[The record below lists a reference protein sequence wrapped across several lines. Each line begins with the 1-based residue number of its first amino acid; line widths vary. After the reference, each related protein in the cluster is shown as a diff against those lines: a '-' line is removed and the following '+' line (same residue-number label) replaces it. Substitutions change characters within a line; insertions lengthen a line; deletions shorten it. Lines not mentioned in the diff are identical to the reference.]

1 MKKRGLVFFMPLF
14 WLGLLLQNIS
24 NFFKESLSDF
34 PYGFFQGLS
43 FVFIVAGFLFICW
56 CLRKK
61 INPFTLK
68 EWESQ

>member
-24 NFFKESLSDF
+24 GFFKESLSDF

-43 FVFIVAGFLFICW
+43 VVFIVAGFLFICW

-68 EWESQ
+68 EWESR